1 MGLFLPESGT
11 VFWMVFIFGIVLII
25 LKKFAWK
32 PILNALNEREAS
44 IEKAMKAAEIA
55 RKEIANVNADKKAI
69 KAEAQRE
76 KERILKEAAQIR
88 DNILAEA
95 REKGEA
101 ERSKIVEQG
110 MAQIRLEKTAAL
122 NDIKKQVVN
131 ISVEIAEKIIR
142 EKIKPTSEQEKI
154 IDGML
159 QDFNMN

>member
-11 VFWMVFIFGIVLII
+11 IFWMIIVFGIVLII

-32 PILNALNEREAS
+32 PIINALHEREAT

-55 RKEIANVNADKKAI
+55 HREIAGVKADKKAI

-76 KERILKEAAQIR
+76 KEQILKEAAQIR

-95 REKGEA
+95 KEKAEA
-101 ERSKIVEQG
+101 ERNKIIEQ
-110 MAQIRLEKTAAL
+110 ARTQIKLEKTAAL
-122 NDIKKQVVN
+122 NDIKKQVVT

-142 EKIKPTSEQEKI
+142 EKIEPSTEQEKI
-154 IDGML
+154 IDNML
-159 QDFNMN
+159 RDFNMN